1 MPDKSN
7 RLRLPRVGIGF
18 DTHRFRKGRA
28 LVLGGVTIPSPK
40 GLDGHSDADVICHAV
55 MDALLGAVG
64 NGDIGRHFP
73 DTDARW
79 KGACSL
85 DLLKHVVRLLK
96 GDGWG
101 VGNVDVMVLAEMPRL
116 APHVQAM
123 REHLGRAMAI
133 PVSGVSIKA
142 TTMERMGAVGRRE
155 GIAVMAVALVAPV
168 TRARGRRKGK
178 RLTRA

>member
-1 MPDKSN
+1 
-7 RLRLPRVGIGF
+7 
-18 DTHRFRKGRA
+18 
-28 LVLGGVTIPSPK
+28 
-40 GLDGHSDADVICHAV
+40 
-55 MDALLGAVG
+55 
-64 NGDIGRHFP
+64 
-73 DTDARW
+73 
-79 KGACSL
+79 
-85 DLLKHVVRLLK
+85 
-96 GDGWG
+96 
-101 VGNVDVMVLAEMPRL
+101 MVLAEMPRL